1 MTLDDNWKSIDIADI
16 MEDQAKL
23 RHTIEESLLDG
34 QIDDEELEAITW
46 QLRRSGLSKAKKDQ
60 VLEAVKKNCEEQVLL
75 SDEDTALLRSITPP
89 DHAALD
95 LVVFN
100 TESSF
105 DYLYLDSWDSEHAYL
120 HVDGTQRCNLFLL
133 LVQLFLQQKKTDS
146 SCCLAKCHFTRFL
159 RGFSKD

>member
-75 SDEDTALLRSITPP
+75 SEEDTALLRSITPP
-89 DHAALD
+89 DPAKDWQDCMLILGNEVGFLKTIFRVYCLEGRSGTGDMDTVRALPRLIPTAA
-95 LVVFN
+95 N
-100 TESSF
+100 RM
-105 DYLYLDSWDSEHAYL
+105 A
-120 HVDGTQRCNLFLL
+120 
-133 LVQLFLQQKKTDS
+133 
-146 SCCLAKCHFTRFL
+146 
-159 RGFSKD
+159 